1 MLAISNPRR
10 EHLLHQRV
18 VHAVIIH
25 QRAIEYHKF
34 IMSVYLVPS
43 GILFVIMIIG
53 LIVALFRVS
62 DIFSILFNLILNCFL
77 SNNLLQCSLQFSTS
91 NDKSMILINV
101 GLISVYLIYLF
112 TLNYCG
118 QILIDNGL
126 NFFEAT
132 YNGLWYAAPLS
143 IQKLLLFVMQRGRI
157 PLTLTYYDLITSS
170 IDGFATVLK
179 AVVSYFMVLNSTQ
192 K

>member
-53 LIVALFRVS
+53 LIVALFR
-62 DIFSILFNLILNCFL
+62 
-77 SNNLLQCSLQFSTS
+77 CSLQFSTS